1 MARIGTE
8 VVNEDLDPAP
18 RLPPS
23 PGERRVILVA
33 FGLFFG
39 LLAVELLRE
48 LTAAKLGLLFLLL
61 AWGPLLVIHE
71 LGHAIAAHWVGW
83 RVGEIVIGFGRELTC
98 FQVGS
103 TLVRIKAAPVEG
115 YVLPS
120 PSRLRSPRLE
130 SAFIYFAGP
139 GAELL
144 VLWGLYVLAD
154 GRLFI
159 PTDEPGLLALQGAAA
174 AIGLGLFF
182 NLLPLPLAGG
192 VTDGLGIIISLFRS
206 PSDFRAMLLAPSVR
220 EATRA
225 LILEYPEPARDVLQ
239 QGLDRYGEVP
249 EFSGLL
255 AVAHAV
261 AGESDEAHA
270 VLDGL
275 EADNV
280 DACRAWVLLEAPDP
294 GGVPFARRA
303 AERAV
308 SASPHSV
315 VARVLLGRAFLEL
328 GLNLEAFAQLM
339 AGYKMAR
346 TSEEE
351 GWCLAY
357 LALASHR
364 AVESGQDAAEQP
376 PHIEGDYPERFRA
389 ALDGPPIVSAA
400 LRRRVEQE
408 LGASVPEAT
417 GG

>member
-1 MARIGTE
+1 M
-8 VVNEDLDPAP
+8 NEDLDPAP
-18 RLPPS
+18 RLPNS
-23 PGERRVILVA
+23 PGERRVILIA
-33 FGLFFG
+33 FVFFFG

-48 LTAAKLGLLFLLL
+48 LTAAKLGLVFLIL

-83 RVGEIVIGFGRELTC
+83 RVSEIVIGFGRELTC
-98 FQVGS
+98 FQIGS

-130 SAFIYFAGP
+130 SAFIYAAGP

-154 GRLFI
+154 GRLFT

-192 VTDGLGIIISLFRS
+192 VTDGLGIIISLFRP

-225 LILEYPEPARDVLQ
+225 LILEQPEPARDILQ
-239 QGLDRYGEVP
+239 QGLDRYGEVA
-249 EFSGLL
+249 ELSGLL

-261 AGESDEAHA
+261 AGEIDEAHA
-270 VLDGL
+270 LLEKL
-275 EADNV
+275 EADDV
-280 DACRAWVLLEAPDP
+280 EIYRAWVLLEEGQPA
-294 GGVPFARRA
+294 GLPFARRA
-303 AERAV
+303 AEHAV
-308 SASPHSV
+308 AASPHGV
-315 VARVLLGRAFLEL
+315 VSRVLLGRAFLEL
-328 GLNLEAFAQLM
+328 GLNREAFAQFM
-339 AGYKMAR
+339 AAYKMAR
-346 TSEEE
+346 TSEGE

-376 PHIEGDYPERFRA
+376 PHIERDYPERFRA
-389 ALDGPPIVSAA
+389 ALDGPPIVSPA
-400 LRRRVEQE
+400 LRRRVEDE
-408 LGASVPEAT
+408 LGAD
-417 GG
+417 